1 MDDYVVLSSES
12 DVETQPT
19 PPWSTSSVSER
30 EFYLEQFPALS
41 GESDVETQLTQPL
54 STSSVSEREFD
65 LEQFP
70 ILSGESDVE
79 AQLTQ
84 SLSTSSVSER
94 EFHESTVVE
103 SRPLLGD
110 FVITLRHRR
119 RDYWEC
125 NRCSSVTDLETEQLK
140 CPACDYSDVVVE
152 YFTEHLRVRI

>member
-1 MDDYVVLSSES
+1 MEYPEHFMDDYVVLSSES

-19 PPWSTSSVSER
+19 PPW
-30 EFYLEQFPALS
+30 
-41 GESDVETQLTQPL
+41 

-125 NRCSSVTDLETEQLK
+125 NRCSSVTDLETEQHEFVQHRLKTKALK